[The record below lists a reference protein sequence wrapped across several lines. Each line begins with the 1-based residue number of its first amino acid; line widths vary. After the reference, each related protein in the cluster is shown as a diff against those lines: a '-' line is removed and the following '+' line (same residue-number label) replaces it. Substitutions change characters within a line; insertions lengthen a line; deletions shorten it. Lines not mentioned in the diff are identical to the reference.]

1 MDIEFNKIAGAIL
14 GAGVFAMGVGLLS
27 EAIFHQDK
35 PEKPGYVIAVA
46 TEPGAD
52 AQGGDAAAAAAVP
65 PIAERLK
72 AASADAGKKVFAK
85 CTSCH
90 NAEKGGKNAT
100 GPNLWAVVDRPVAGH
115 EGFAYSPAMVE
126 HAKTNPKWSLDD
138 LDHFLA
144 NPPGFVPKTK
154 MGFAGLKKADERA
167 NVIEYL
173 RQQADSPVAV
183 Q

>member
-1 MDIEFNKIAGAIL
+1 MDFEFNKIAGAVL
-14 GAGVFAMGVGLLS
+14 GAGVFAMGLGLLS

-35 PEKPGYVIAVA
+35 PEKPGYAIALA
-46 TEPGAD
+46 TEPAAGGGA
-52 AQGGDAAAAAAVP
+52 ASEAAVTVA

-72 AASADAGKKVFAK
+72 TANADAGKKVFAK

-100 GPNLWAVVDRPVAGH
+100 GPNLWGIVDRAVASH
-115 EGFAYSPAMVE
+115 EGFSYSNAMAD
-126 HAKTNPKWSLDD
+126 HAKTNPKWTFED
-138 LDHFLA
+138 LDHFLTKPSA
-144 NPPGFVPKTK
+144 FVPKTK
-154 MGFAGLKKADERA
+154 MGFDGLKKPEDRA

-173 RQQADSPVAV
+173 RNQAESPVAL

>member
-1 MDIEFNKIAGAIL
+1 MDIEFNKIAGAVL

-46 TEPGAD
+46 TEPSA
-52 AQGGDAAAAAAVP
+52 DAAAGAPADAAQVA

-72 AASADAGKKVFAK
+72 SASPDAGKKVFAK

-90 NAEKGGKNAT
+90 NADKGGKNAT
-100 GPNLWAVVDRPVAGH
+100 GPNLWAVVERPVAGH

-126 HAKTNPKWSLDD
+126 HAKTNPKWTLDD

-144 NPPGFVPKTK
+144 NPGKFVPKTK
-154 MGFAGLKKADERA
+154 MGFAGLPKAEERA
-167 NVIEYL
+167 NVIEFL
-173 RQQADSPVAV
+173 RNQADSPVAV

>member
-14 GAGVFAMGVGLLS
+14 GAGVFSMGLGLLS

-35 PEKPGYVIAVA
+35 PEKPGYAIALA
-46 TEPGAD
+46 TAPDAEAGAG
-52 AQGGDAAAAAAVP
+52 AEAAAAVP

-72 AASADAGKKVFAK
+72 QASADAGKKVFAK
-85 CTSCH
+85 CASCH
-90 NAEKGGKNAT
+90 NADKGGKNAT
-100 GPNLWAVVDRPVAGH
+100 GPNLWGVVERPVAGH
-115 EGFAYSPAMVE
+115 EGFNYSPAMVE
-126 HAKTNPKWSLDD
+126 HAKTNPKWTLDD
-138 LDHFLA
+138 LEHYLA
-144 NPPGFVPKTK
+144 NPAGFVPKNK
-154 MGFAGLKKADERA
+154 MGFAGLKKPEERA